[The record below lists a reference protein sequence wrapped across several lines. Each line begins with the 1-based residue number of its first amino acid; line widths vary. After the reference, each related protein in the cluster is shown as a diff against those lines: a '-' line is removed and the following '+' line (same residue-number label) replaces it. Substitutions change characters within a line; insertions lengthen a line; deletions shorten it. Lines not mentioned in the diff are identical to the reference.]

1 MTFARG
7 KLPPVS
13 VAARSTLR
21 VSEPTRRYL
30 HTSKSMPT
38 IFRKTAKGLSEIET
52 RANRL
57 PPRLR
62 SMLILVDGKR
72 DAGDLKRLVAQQADE
87 TLLALAEQGF
97 IEAVGETLD
106 RLDRLDKQ
114 GTPASKP
121 SVDLLAVRRHAA
133 RALKEELG
141 PSARLLVIRIE
152 RSRSAEELKPLLSQ
166 AVQLVVAARG
176 RTAAAAFAT
185 RMPVL

>member
-1 MTFARG
+1 M
-7 KLPPVS
+7 L
-13 VAARSTLR
+13 
-21 VSEPTRRYL
+21 
-30 HTSKSMPT
+30 T

-72 DAGDLKRLVAQQADE
+72 DAGDLNRLVAQQADE
-87 TLLALAEQGF
+87 RLLSLAEQGF

-106 RLDRLDKQ
+106 RLDRLDRQ
-114 GTPASKP
+114 GTPATLSVAAPAASYALVPAPAPQP
-121 SVDLLAVRRHAA
+121 SVDLLAVRRQAA

-141 PSARLLVIRIE
+141 SSARLLVIRIE

>member
-1 MTFARG
+1 
-7 KLPPVS
+7 
-13 VAARSTLR
+13 
-21 VSEPTRRYL
+21 
-30 HTSKSMPT
+30 MPT

-72 DAGDLKRLVAQQADE
+72 DAGDLKRLVAQEADE

-106 RLDRLDKQ
+106 RLDKQ
-114 GTPASKP
+114 GTPAPKP
-121 SVDLLAVRRHAA
+121 NVDLLAVRRQAA

-152 RSRSAEELKPLLSQ
+152 RARSAEELKPLLSQ

>member
-1 MTFARG
+1 
-7 KLPPVS
+7 
-13 VAARSTLR
+13 
-21 VSEPTRRYL
+21 
-30 HTSKSMPT
+30 MPI

-72 DAGDLKRLVAQQADE
+72 DAGDLKRLVAQEADE

-106 RLDRLDKQ
+106 RLDRQDRQDRQ
-114 GTPASKP
+114 GTPAPKP
-121 SVDLLAVRRHAA
+121 NVDLLAVRRQAA

-152 RSRSAEELKPLLSQ
+152 RSRSAEEIKPLLSQ

>member
-1 MTFARG
+1 
-7 KLPPVS
+7 
-13 VAARSTLR
+13 
-21 VSEPTRRYL
+21 
-30 HTSKSMPT
+30 MPT

-62 SMLILVDGKR
+62 SMLVMVDGKR
-72 DAGDLKRLVAQQADE
+72 YAGDLKRLVAQQADE

-97 IEAVGETLD
+97 IETVGET
-106 RLDRLDKQ
+106 LDRLDKQ
-114 GTPASKP
+114 GTPATLSVAAPAASYAPAPDLAPKP
-121 SVDLLAVRRHAA
+121 SVDLLAVRRQAA

>member
-1 MTFARG
+1 
-7 KLPPVS
+7 
-13 VAARSTLR
+13 
-21 VSEPTRRYL
+21 
-30 HTSKSMPT
+30 MPI

-57 PPRLR
+57 APRMR
-62 SMLILVDGKR
+62 STLILVDGKR
-72 DAGDLKRLVAQQADE
+72 CVDDLKLLIPQHTDE
-87 TLLALAEQGF
+87 TLQALAEQGL
-97 IEAVGETLD
+97 IEAVAETL
-106 RLDRLDKQ
+106 
-114 GTPASKP
+114 GVAAPSASYAVTPTPTPTPTRAPAQQPVSRP
-121 SVDLLAVRRHAA
+121 TVDLLAVRRQAA

-141 PSARLLVIRIE
+141 PRARLLVIRIE

>member
-1 MTFARG
+1 
-7 KLPPVS
+7 
-13 VAARSTLR
+13 
-21 VSEPTRRYL
+21 
-30 HTSKSMPT
+30 MPT

-62 SMLILVDGKR
+62 SMLVLVDGKR

-106 RLDRLDKQ
+106 RLDKQ
-114 GTPASKP
+114 GTPATLSVAVPAASYAPAPPPAPAPKP
-121 SVDLLAVRRHAA
+121 SVDLLAVRRQAA